1 MAASGKQALEMLET
15 QSFDLVLTDMH
26 MPGMTGIELAQHIK
40 AQNPNLSV
48 MLLSSVGEDHFNSH
62 RDLFSF
68 VLNKPIKQQ
77 TLCKYILSNFST
89 PADSII
95 EKQTGNDNLLS
106 VDFAE
111 HYPLQLLLAE
121 DNPFNQALATAIL
134 GKLGY
139 GYDLAENGEQVLSMM
154 ASKTYDIVLMD
165 VQMPEMDGL
174 EATRTIRKEY
184 TNVQPVII
192 AMTAN
197 AMQEDREEC
206 LQAGMDD
213 YLSKPIKPEDL
224 ILLLKKWALRVQRA

>member
-1 MAASGKQALEMLET
+1 
-15 QSFDLVLTDMH
+15 
-26 MPGMTGIELAQHIK
+26 
-40 AQNPNLSV
+40 
-48 MLLSSVGEDHFNSH
+48 MLLTSGGEDHFNGH

-77 TLCKYILSNFST
+77 TLCKYILSIFSSS
-89 PADSII
+89 ADSII
-95 EKQTGNDNLLS
+95 EKQTGNENLVS
-106 VDFAE
+106 AEFSE

-139 GYDLAENGEQVLSMM
+139 GYDIAENGEQVLSMM
-154 ASKTYDIVLMD
+154 AGKTYDIVLMD

-174 EATRTIRKEY
+174 EATRIIRKKY
-184 TNVQPVII
+184 TNHQPVII

-197 AMQEDREEC
+197 AMQEDKEEC

-224 ILLLKKWALRVQRA
+224 VSLLKKWALRVQRAW